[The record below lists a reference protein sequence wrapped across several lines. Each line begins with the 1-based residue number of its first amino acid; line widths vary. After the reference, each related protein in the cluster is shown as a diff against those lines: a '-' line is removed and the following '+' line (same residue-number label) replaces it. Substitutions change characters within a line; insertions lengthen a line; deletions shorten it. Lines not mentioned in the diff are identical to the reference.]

1 MKIFKLLATVA
12 IVALWSFPALAD
24 IQYGGQWSAIQSNGF
39 TASFQ
44 ITQTGLLL
52 NVAASYGTVRG
63 TGTGNVTAEG
73 TPCFAAAACPSLIL
87 RINWDNGASGE
98 YTGHLGGDGYL
109 RGASRDLNTNNGSVG
124 WISSRTFNSMY
135 EVYFTPG
142 DCDFRHVTAKLE
154 IGGVVRYDVVGTCLN
169 QPMTGNMLYIDGSMS
184 GFMQE
189 MFYYNGV
196 QWNVFGSCQTDP
208 WVSGAPCAVGHSN
221 PLGSTGR
228 PLDNYHVDFQR
239 YPAPL
244 SLRVINDPTIF
255 QTALAKAPHPS
266 PPARPVNTKMQYKLN
281 NRIGVSWL
289 APSEKPPYGPYETF
303 SVEGLQYQGGNWV
316 ILGQAKRHRTE
327 LAKKGGALEMGIAA
341 LLLEDPAYGLSVQIP
356 TSRTGI
362 VEDWKF
368 RACTKTR
375 FTQTCS
381 DPMTPAPF
389 GTKESAQVNDTRT
402 ALPPPG
408 ITQSTQVN
416 GKPAAQAASLL
427 GVSDTLNAQKVLP
440 TIQQPSAT
448 PQSSPPLLLKPS
460 TTTTLNS
467 STSLNGG
474 IVLRGVPQEGSPP
487 AGTPPA
493 KPKPAP

>member
-12 IVALWSFPALAD
+12 IVAFWSFPALAD

-73 TPCFAAAACPSLIL
+73 TACFAAAACPSLIF

-98 YTGHLGGDGYL
+98 YTGQLGGDGYL
-109 RGASRDLNTNNGSVG
+109 RGTTADLNTNNGSVG

-154 IGGVVRYDVVGTCLN
+154 IGGIVRYDVVGTCLN
-169 QPMTGNMLYIDGSMS
+169 QPMTGKMLYIDGSMS

-189 MFYYNGV
+189 VFYYNGV
-196 QWNVFGSCQTDP
+196 QWNVFGKCRTDP
-208 WVSGAPCAVGHSN
+208 WVSGAPCAVEYSN
-221 PLGSTGR
+221 PIGGTGR

-244 SLRVINDPTIF
+244 SLRVIHDPTIF

-266 PPARPVNTKMQYKLN
+266 PPARPVNTKVQLDIK
-281 NRIGVSWL
+281 NRAVVNWL
-289 APSEKPPYGPYETF
+289 APDENPPYGPYETF
-303 SVEGLQYQGGNWV
+303 SVEGLPYQGGTWV
-316 ILGQAKRHRTE
+316 LLGTAKRHKTE
-327 LAKKGGALEMGIAA
+327 IAKKGGVYGMPIDALFS
-341 LLLEDPAYGLSVQIP
+341 EDPVYRLSVQIP

-362 VEDWKF
+362 VESWKF

-381 DPMTPAPF
+381 DPITPLPF
-389 GTKESAQVNDTRT
+389 GIKESMQIHAPVTRQ
-402 ALPPPG
+402 PPPG
-408 ITQSTQVN
+408 VKQSTQMN
-416 GKPAAQAASLL
+416 APRTAARL
-427 GVSDTLNAQKVLP
+427 GGSDTLNAQKVLP
-440 TIQQPSAT
+440 TIQQPSAI
-448 PQSSPPLLLKPS
+448 PQSSPPKVLPGLSPS
-460 TTTTLNS
+460 TSTTLN
-467 STSLNGG
+467 GRFFP
-474 IVLRGVPQEGSPP
+474 RGVPQEDAAP
-487 AGTPPA
+487 AE
-493 KPKPAP
+493 PKPPQ